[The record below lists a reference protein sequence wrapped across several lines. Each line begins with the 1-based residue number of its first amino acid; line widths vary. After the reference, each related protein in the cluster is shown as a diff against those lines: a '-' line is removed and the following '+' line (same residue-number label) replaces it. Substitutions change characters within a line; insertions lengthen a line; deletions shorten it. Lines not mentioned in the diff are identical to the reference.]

1 MPFTVTTGGRRA
13 MRVFM
18 RADGSAQIG
27 LGHVMRSL
35 ALAHWAR
42 ACGAEVTYVMV
53 GDPVACSLVERRG
66 LGVSRLAAPG
76 DQSWMSSVGTGDRVV
91 FDGYPFLT
99 SGVTREARARGAFVA
114 VVDDHDGGDVE
125 CDLIVNPNV
134 VEGSR
139 YSRAARA
146 LCGPAYALVRPEFG
160 GFRPARGGHGRT
172 LLVTLGGSDAGG
184 MTEAVL
190 AAVEST
196 NAFEHVVLVVG
207 PVAAAP
213 AARPW
218 LEVVRDPDDVAAVF
232 DRADAAVSAAG
243 STTWELCCLGVPS
256 VLLEV
261 VPNQRLVAMTAA
273 RAGAAFVAGSV
284 SAVGAAL
291 AQLARADVR
300 TRLSERALATVD
312 GYGARRVAEAL
323 SGPQ

>member
-1 MPFTVTTGGRRA
+1 
-13 MRVFM
+13 MRVFV

-35 ALAHWAR
+35 ALAHWVR
-42 ACGAEVTYVMV
+42 GRGAEVVYVMV
-53 GDPVACSLVERRG
+53 DDADACSMVERRG
-66 LGVSRLAAPG
+66 FGVMRLAAA
-76 DQSWMSSVGTGDRVV
+76 DDRSWLSAVGAGDRVV

-99 SGVTREARARGAFVA
+99 SGVTASASSRGAFVA

-125 CDLIVNPNV
+125 CDVVVNPNA
-134 VEGSR
+134 VEGRR

-160 GFRPARGGHGRT
+160 AFRRARGADGRT

-190 AAVEST
+190 AAVEAAG
-196 NAFEHVVLVVG
+196 AFEHVLLVVG
-207 PVAAAP
+207 PMAAAP
-213 AARPW
+213 AARPG

-261 VPNQRLVAMTAA
+261 VPNQRLVAMTVA

-284 SAVGAAL
+284 GGVGGAL
-291 AQLARADVR
+291 TQLARPEVR
-300 TRLSERALATVD
+300 TQLSERALATVD
-312 GYGARRVAEAL
+312 RHGARRVAEAL
-323 SGPQ
+323 SDAQLLRS

>member
-1 MPFTVTTGGRRA
+1 
-13 MRVFM
+13 MRVFV

-42 ACGAEVTYVMV
+42 DGGAEVTYVMLD
-53 GDPVACSLVERRG
+53 DPVACGLVERRG
-66 LGVSRLAAPG
+66 FGVSRLAAPD
-76 DQSWMSSVGTGDRVV
+76 DQSWLSSVDAGDRVV

-99 SGVTREARARGAFVA
+99 SGVTRDARARDAFVA

-125 CDLIVNPNV
+125 CDVVVNPNA
-134 VEGSR
+134 VECSR
-139 YSRAARA
+139 YPGAARA
-146 LCGPAYALVRPEFG
+146 LCGPSYALVRPEFG
-160 GFRPARGGHGRT
+160 EFRRERGAHGRT

-184 MTEAVL
+184 MSDAVL

-196 NAFEHVVLVVG
+196 NAFEHVVLVAG
-207 PVAAAP
+207 PAAAAP

-218 LEVVRDPDDVAAVF
+218 LEVIRDPGDVAAVF

-243 STTWELCCLGVPS
+243 STTWELFCLGMPS

-273 RAGAAFVAGSV
+273 RAGAAFVAGSI
-284 SAVGAAL
+284 GDLGTAL
-291 AQLARADVR
+291 VQLARAEVR

-312 GYGARRVAEAL
+312 GHGARRVAQAL
-323 SGPQ
+323 RWDVDEVSASRS